1 MQING
6 KRISDEILEKMISRG
21 KNWEKDLALFIQKWL
36 DKNDF
41 IEVKTS
47 GSTGLPKLI
56 KHSKSAMLSSAKL
69 TCDFLGLELGMNALL
84 CLSTNNIAGMMMVV
98 RAFER
103 DLNLI
108 TTSPGSHPL
117 EEISNDI
124 KIDFAAMV
132 PAQVYNSVKNTKQQK
147 VLASINNL
155 IVGGAPIS
163 FHLSQE
169 IKNLNGKV
177 YSTFGMTET
186 ISHVALQKING
197 NDSSN
202 QYTLLQGISIEL
214 GDKGNLVIHAPHLS
228 PEPIF
233 TNDAVEITSD
243 NTFKWLGRLDHV
255 INSGGFKIYAEVVE
269 SKIAP
274 VIASLLPTTDENEN
288 LATHRYFV
296 GSLPDDKLGERLVL
310 IMECS
315 AITDTFKSRLFDEMK
330 NYLPIHEIPRDIY
343 CVPKF
348 IETPTHKI
356 IRSAILK
363 KMLTSN

>member
-6 KRISDEILEKMISRG
+6 KTVSDAFLENMMSQG
-21 KNWEKDLALFIQKWL
+21 ENWEKDLALFIQKWL

-56 KHSKSAMLSSAKL
+56 KHPKSAMLGSAKL
-69 TCDFLGLELGMNALL
+69 TCDYLELKPGMNALL

-103 DLNLI
+103 GLNLI
-108 TTSPGSHPL
+108 TVSPGSHPL
-117 EEISNDI
+117 EAVNDNI
-124 KIDFAAMV
+124 NIDFAAMV
-132 PAQVYNSVKNTKQQK
+132 PAQVYNSIKESKQRQ
-147 VLASINNL
+147 VLDSISNL

-163 FHLSQE
+163 FHLAQE
-169 IKNLNGKV
+169 IKDLNGKV

-197 NDSSN
+197 NDSSDRYN
-202 QYTLLQGISIEL
+202 ILHGISIEL

-228 PEPIF
+228 PDPII
-233 TNDAVEITSD
+233 TNDAVEITSST
-243 NTFKWLGRLDHV
+243 TFRWLGRLDHV
-255 INSGGFKIYAEVVE
+255 INSGGYKIYAEVVE
-269 SKIAP
+269 NKIAP
-274 VIASLLPTTDENEN
+274 IIASLMPITDENEN
-288 LATHRYFV
+288 LATHRYFI

-310 IMECS
+310 IMEFP
-315 AITDTFKSRLFDEMK
+315 AITDSLKSLLFDEMK
-330 NYLPIHEIPRDIY
+330 HHLPVQEVPRDIY

-363 KMLTSN
+363 KIASE